1 MNDAGAVRVVVG
13 YDGSSSADAAIAA
26 GALLVPRAHAW
37 IAHLWAPPFA
47 SEPVR
52 RRLWAGRHDVGG
64 LVEAIER
71 EGEWEAGRLVAR
83 GVTLAEAAG
92 WAAEPV
98 VRRTYGGE
106 GLQFGLLAEQQKADL
121 VLLGSR
127 GLGGARSVLGSVSDL
142 VVHYTPVPALVVPHP
157 LLKGEYGAL
166 ADGPVI
172 LGWDSS
178 PGARTALDT
187 ARRLFPARD
196 VLPVTVG
203 DDAPPPDGDDVP
215 PPMGDDARP
224 PVGDDAGLTPLRV
237 PSGPGAS
244 GRAVADAL
252 VQTARAHRAALIVVG
267 SRGRSATQ
275 EILLGSV
282 ARSTLHRAHRPVLVV
297 PAPRHAAP

>member
-26 GALLVPRAHAW
+26 GALLVPRAHAC
-37 IAHLWAPPFA
+37 IVHLWAPPFA

-83 GVTLAEAAG
+83 GVTLAKAAG

-142 VVHYTPVPALVVPHP
+142 VVHYTPVPALVIPHP
-157 LLKGEYGAL
+157 LLKGEYAAL
-166 ADGPVI
+166 EDGPVI
-172 LGWDSS
+172 LGWDAS

-187 ARRLFPARD
+187 ARRLFPARH

-203 DDAPPPDGDDVP
+203 DDAPPPDGDD
-215 PPMGDDARP
+215 
-224 PVGDDAGLTPLRV
+224 AGLTPLRV
-237 PSGPGAS
+237 PDGPGAS
-244 GRAVADAL
+244 GRAVADVL
-252 VQTARAHRAALIVVG
+252 VQTAHTQRAALIVVG
-267 SRGRSATQ
+267 SRGRSATR

-297 PAPRHAAP
+297 PTPRHAVP